1 MGQFGTYQTLR
12 LLPHVVRS
20 GKGVRPPRPSPGG
33 GGGGENIS
41 ENEVT
46 LCTGVWTIGRGR
58 LIRVSF
64 FVVVLFSVVPC
75 FVAFFV
81 GWCLTNRAKT
91 NFQLFCILSRP
102 KFNTMYKTL
111 VGKAGKIQ
119 AKMAQAWK
127 KLTEKE
133 MAFYNKQ
140 AEKDKV
146 RHDSE
151 LARSVGVIEEYI
163 IARKEKVLWSKKKR

>member
-1 MGQFGTYQTLR
+1 M
-12 LLPHVVRS
+12 
-20 GKGVRPPRPSPGG
+20 
-33 GGGGENIS
+33 
-41 ENEVT
+41 
-46 LCTGVWTIGRGR
+46 
-58 LIRVSF
+58 
-64 FVVVLFSVVPC
+64 
-75 FVAFFV
+75 
-81 GWCLTNRAKT
+81 TNRAKT